1 MGPIPCNLPP
11 PVSKYGVD
19 KDCLIPTGCRGGN
32 YNFLNIDASLVGLR
46 IRLLGGKQVQRSSER
61 VGASVFDAAS
71 APVRLQILRL
81 LSTKGPLQYTEI
93 MFQLKLDP
101 VRDAGKFVYH
111 LRSLTSVGLVL
122 LDKKTKKYEVT
133 ELGRMIVSF
142 ARDMDEYVNVRRGKL
157 YVRTSRLAIEEFHR
171 NKISRSLVVEAG
183 VPQEIADEIAAEA
196 EDRLVRLKTVYLTAP
211 LIREFVNAILIE
223 KKLEEYRHKLS
234 RLGMP
239 VYDVA
244 QLVRDT
250 GERQLSADYVS
261 RYSAKSVLSEYTL
274 FNCLPHKLADAHLS
288 GSIHISNLENWILKP
303 NEVIH
308 DLRYFLSNSFRGIQ
322 PPETLEAAL
331 ALIGNVLE
339 TASGEV
345 SGEQTLELFNTF
357 LSPYV
362 KGREVEDITRQLTC
376 FLTWMRR
383 ELVPGNPQQGFSI
396 VVDLDLPEFIAKEE
410 AVGPNG
416 RSGMYGDYV
425 NEASQL
431 AEATIDAF
439 AIASRSVH
447 ALLPHLIVRIRKR
460 ALNDEKCSK
469 IIAKSHELAA
479 SRSIP
484 YFALLNDDEKTA
496 YSATGLRL
504 ADDWTS
510 QWEADCVRTGSMDS
524 IFLNLPRIAYEAKKI
539 DEKFFMSLKE
549 TATLAIEGFKA
560 KRRFVTER
568 LKQPL
573 LPLLAGNS
581 SGSVTYFYDKNACY
595 NLAFV
600 GLAEAVEFHL
610 GKRLEHDREAIEFAM
625 RTLRE
630 MSRLAEAASDE
641 SEMRI
646 TVSQR
651 PGDEAA
657 GRLAELD
664 VEEYGRAVVVG
675 DGSRGPLCYSD
686 MPTISL
692 STKIPVENRISIES
706 QLESE
711 MQGGHLN
718 VLCVA
723 PTSSASSLVNYTR
736 SASSSGCKFQ
746 TYTGNYTCC
755 NACNETEQ
763 GIVPR
768 CSKCGSD
775 KLTYIGRS
783 SYGLMP
789 FGLWPEGKRRNVE
802 RRMIYSS
809 SQ

>member
-1 MGPIPCNLPP
+1 
-11 PVSKYGVD
+11 
-19 KDCLIPTGCRGGN
+19 
-32 YNFLNIDASLVGLR
+32 
-46 IRLLGGKQVQRSSER
+46 
-61 VGASVFDAAS
+61 
-71 APVRLQILRL
+71 
-81 LSTKGPLQYTEI
+81 
-93 MFQLKLDP
+93 
-101 VRDAGKFVYH
+101 
-111 LRSLTSVGLVL
+111 
-122 LDKKTKKYEVT
+122 
-133 ELGRMIVSF
+133 
-142 ARDMDEYVNVRRGKL
+142 MDEYVNVRRGKL

-261 RYSAKSVLSEYTL
+261 RHSARSVLSEYTL

-303 NEVIH
+303 NEVVH
-308 DLRYFLSNSFRGIQ
+308 DLRYFLGSSFRGIQ
-322 PPETLEAAL
+322 PPETLEGAL
-331 ALIGNVLE
+331 ALVGNVLE
-339 TASGEV
+339 SASGEV

-357 LSPYV
+357 ASPYV
-362 KGREVEDITRQLTC
+362 RGREISDITKQLTY

-396 VVDLDLPEFIAKEE
+396 VIDLDLPEFMAKEE

-416 RSGMYGDYV
+416 KSGRYSDYV

-439 AIASRSVH
+439 TIASRSVH
-447 ALLPHLIVRIRKR
+447 SLLPHLIVRIRKR
-460 ALNDEKCSK
+460 ALNDERCKR
-469 IIAKSHELAA
+469 IIDKSHELAA

-484 YFALLNDDEKTA
+484 YFALLDDDEKTT

-510 QWEADCVRTGSMDS
+510 QWEADCVRTGSMDT
-524 IFLNLPRIAYEAKKI
+524 IFLNLPRIAYEAKKN
-539 DEKFFMSLKE
+539 DEKFFMLLKE
-549 TATLAIEGFKA
+549 TASLAVEGFKA
-560 KRRFVTER
+560 KRRFVSER

-573 LPLLAGNS
+573 LPLLAGS

-610 GKRLEHDREAIEFAM
+610 GKRLEHDKSAIEFAIKI
-625 RTLRE
+625 LKE
-630 MSRLAEAASDE
+630 LSKLAESASDE

-664 VEEYGRAVVVG
+664 IEEYGRAAVVA

-686 MPTISL
+686 LPTVAL
-692 STKIPVENRISIES
+692 TTKIPVENRISIES
-706 QLESE
+706 QLQSAI
-711 MQGGHLN
+711 QGGHLN

-723 PTSSASSLVNYTR
+723 PTSSASSLLNYTR
-736 SASSSGCKFQ
+736 SASLSGCKFQ
-746 TYTGNYTCC
+746 TYTGNYTSC
-755 NACNETEQ
+755 NVCNETEQ

-783 SYGLMP
+783 SYGLTP
-789 FGLWPEGKRRNVE
+789 FSLWPEGKRRTVE
-802 RRMIYSS
+802 KRMIYSS
-809 SQ
+809 